1 MGNQARWGVRFVRAN
16 KTHPSGM
23 QRLGV
28 RKVDSRR
35 LPAAKLRVA
44 RLNYAEL
51 RWLLRP

>member
-1 MGNQARWGVRFVRAN
+1 MGNEVGWGVRFVRAN
-16 KTHPSGM
+16 KTRPSGM

-35 LPAAKLRVA
+35 LLAAKIRVE

-51 RWLLRP
+51 RRLLRP